1 MINITMPLHQS
12 IQYLIKHGYKIE
24 ITDKFITLTD
34 KRTSEAVS
42 YDHIHDDPIAVLLA
56 RICTEHHAQEIQR

>member
-1 MINITMPLHQS
+1 MSNITMPLHVA

-34 KRTSEAVS
+34 KRTSDAVS
-42 YDHIHDDPIAVLLA
+42 YDHLHDEPLAVLLA
-56 RICTEHHAQEIQR
+56 RICTEHHAQENQR